1 MSEISKGLG
10 LLVWLTLLSLG
21 TSSYATSFT
30 VALDPGTT
38 QITTA
43 LAAAD
48 VATGQ
53 DMTGMSVTAFFTG
66 GSLQTATWNP
76 TGGPQAGGAFGTN
89 WQLIQSGNTQSPLG
103 PWTLQNSTTLSIER
117 LLIDAGSGNAVFDTS
132 FSGLDGTNLSGAGFS
147 FLPLVN
153 PGLDILATY
162 RDTVALA
169 NNAPVGD
176 TFRFLDVA
184 FTNPG
189 RFATGNTLV
198 FIADTDLLATP
209 GDIAP
214 VPEPGTFVLLAT
226 ALVTMLGYRWRF
238 RKLNIRS

>member
-1 MSEISKGLG
+1 MTKVSRDLG
-10 LLVWLTLLSLG
+10 LLVLLTLLSLG
-21 TSSYATSFT
+21 APSYATSFA
-30 VALDPGTT
+30 VVLDSGTT
-38 QITTA
+38 HRTTA
-43 LAAAD
+43 LAASD

-66 GSLQTATWNP
+66 GSLQTAIWSA
-76 TGGPQAGGAFGTN
+76 TGSPQAGGVFGTN
-89 WQLIQSGNTQSPLG
+89 WQLVQSGNTQSPLG

-147 FLPLVN
+147 FLPLLN

-169 NNAPVGD
+169 DSAPVGD

-189 RFATGNTLV
+189 KFATGNTLV
-198 FIADTDLLATP
+198 FIADTDLLAIP

-214 VPEPGTFVLLAT
+214 VPEPGTFVLLTT
-226 ALVTMLGYRWRF
+226 ALVTMLGYRWQC
-238 RKLNIRS
+238 RKLDKQS